1 MLEKLEVKISPS
13 TLCILIRGDGIGY
26 EIGVAR
32 MKYVF
37 DNFEELSVE
46 KELKIR
52 QNWTELE
59 ALFAMWALST

>member
-37 DNFEELSVE
+37 DNFEELSVG
-46 KELKIR
+46 KKIK
-52 QNWTELE
+52 N
-59 ALFAMWALST
+59 STKLD